1 MKTRQ
6 LIVSVLLTLCMTA
19 YAQADWGNIGK
30 YAQENQSIVAQPNN
44 GQRVVFM
51 GNSITENWRNMRP
64 EFFTSNGYIG
74 RGISGQTSYQFLV
87 RFREDVVALHP
98 RVVIINAGTNDV
110 AENTGPYDEER
121 TLGNIISMTEIARA
135 NGIKVILTTV
145 LPCSEF
151 GWHREI
157 KDASEKIASLNAR
170 IKAYADSHQL
180 GFIDYYTPLVYGER
194 RQLNPKYTQD
204 GCHPTVAG
212 YEIMEPIAQEAI
224 RKAMK

>member
-1 MKTRQ
+1 MKAR
-6 LIVSVLLTLCMTA
+6 LLLLPILTLLCKGSF
-19 YAQADWGNIGK
+19 AQGDWGNIGK
-30 YAQENQSIVAQPNN
+30 YAQQNQAVIAQPNN

-98 RVVIINAGTNDV
+98 RIVVINAGTNDV
-110 AENTGPYDEER
+110 AENTCPYDEER

-145 LPCSEF
+145 LPCAEF
-151 GWHREI
+151 GWRREI
-157 KDASEKIASLNAR
+157 RDASAKIASLNAR
-170 IKAYADSHQL
+170 LKAYADSH
-180 GFIDYYTPLVYGER
+180 GIDFVDYYTPLVFGEL
-194 RQLNPKYTQD
+194 RQLNPEFTTD
-204 GCHPTVAG
+204 GCHPTAEG
-212 YEIMEPIAQEAI
+212 YAIMVPIVHAAI
-224 RKAMK
+224 QRAMK